1 MDGLLGEN
9 GVFGVS
15 YLQSLSLFSMFPS
28 RQQPQRL
35 WLRPFLGVL
44 GGVVVTV
51 IVVHTWVYFSGPRP
65 DAKSYQAV
73 FLSNGQVYFGKLH
86 GIQTRTPVLD
96 DVFYLQA
103 NESLQKAPTA
113 ATGTP
118 ETTNPQFSLIKLG
131 QTEIHAPQD
140 RIFLFKDQLLFWEN
154 LKADSQVIKTINEYH
169 QQPTQK

>member
-1 MDGLLGEN
+1 
-9 GVFGVS
+9 
-15 YLQSLSLFSMFPS
+15 MFPS

-35 WLRPFLGVL
+35 WLRPLLGAL

-51 IVVHTWVYFSGPRP
+51 IVVCAWLRFSGPRP

-73 FLSNGQVYFGKLH
+73 FLANGQVYFGKLH
-86 GIQTRTPVLD
+86 GIETRTPVLD

-103 NESLQKAPTA
+103 NDSLQKAPTA

-118 ETTNPQFSLIKLG
+118 ETANPQFSLIKLG

-140 RIFLFKDQLLFWEN
+140 RIFLFKEQLLFWEN